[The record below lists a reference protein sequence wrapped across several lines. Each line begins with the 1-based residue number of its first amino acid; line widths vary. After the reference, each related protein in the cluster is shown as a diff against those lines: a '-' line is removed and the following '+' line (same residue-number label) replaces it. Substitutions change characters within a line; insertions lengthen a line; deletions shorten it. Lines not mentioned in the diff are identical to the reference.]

1 MTNTDICPFCETIVK
16 TCDKAMCC
24 DLCSKLIHIKYN
36 NLNDLDYEYLD
47 YKVRMNVALSNLYSG
62 NFTILQQ
69 ENKSKLN

>member
-47 YKVRMNVALSNLYSG
+47 YKVRMKSGTVKLVFRKLYH
-62 NFTILQQ
+62 FATR
-69 ENKSKLN
+69 K

>member
-36 NLNDLDYEYLD
+36 NLHDLDYEYLD